1 MANHKSS
8 TKRAKQDKVKRM
20 SNKTKTSRART
31 AVKSVRDAVGAGDL
45 KKATELLKSAQS
57 LLAKLAKSSALK
69 KQTASRK
76 VSRLTKAVKTISA
89 AK

>member
-20 SNKTKTSRART
+20 SNKVKTSRART
-31 AVKSVRDAVGAGDL
+31 AVKAVRDAVSAGDV
-45 KKATELLKSAQS
+45 KKATDLLKAAQS
-57 LLAKLAKSSALK
+57 LLAKLAKSPAMK
-69 KQTASRK
+69 KQTAARK
-76 VSRLTKAVKTISA
+76 VSRLTKAVKSVSA

>member
-8 TKRAKQDKVKRM
+8 VKRAKQEKTRRM
-20 SNKTKTSRART
+20 TNKIKTAKART
-31 AVKSVRDAVGAGDL
+31 AVKALREAVVKGD
-45 KKATELLKSAQS
+45 KTVAQKLLSKTQS
-57 LLAKLAKSSALK
+57 LLAKLAKSPAMK

-76 VSRLTKAVKTISA
+76 TSRLTKLVATI